1 MLVHGETR
9 YTFLPRSC
17 VYMRSNKFRE
27 ERRVILKLPE
37 RNHKCVLGAPG
48 INGRRRTDK
57 GAGFM
62 RDLLKDE
69 GLYTCRLHVS
79 DVTSRPSL
87 PSCSLMGPTSTYTH
101 SLSPSYLN
109 IYESHSTRKYY
120 MKINICILQNF
131 HISLGDFAFD
141 YILISSDSDGLSW
154 ITSEF
159 YIM

>member
-1 MLVHGETR
+1 
-9 YTFLPRSC
+9 
-17 VYMRSNKFRE
+17 MRSNKFRE

-57 GAGFM
+57 GPGFM

-69 GLYTCRLHVS
+69 GLYTCRLHVRH
-79 DVTSRPSL
+79 VTSRPSL
-87 PSCSLMGPTSTYTH
+87 PTVFSNGTHVPTHTFSL
-101 SLSPSYLN
+101 SYLN

-131 HISLGDFAFD
+131 HISLGNFAFD

-154 ITSEF
+154 ITPEF